1 MLTPT
6 VRRTLAPRGQ
16 TPMQHAWD
24 RYDRI
29 SVISAITISP
39 VRRRLGLYF
48 DLLPTD
54 TNATGEDVVVF
65 LDKLAHHIGHRF
77 TVVWDG
83 HRIHDRA
90 KAVRTHLANH
100 RGISSDRFPPYAP
113 ELNPDEQ
120 VWTHTKYGRLANFA
134 PTDIDHLRRKLHEEF
149 RRLQRRPDLPASF
162 IRHSKLP
169 ITLSPSPI

>member
-16 TPMQHAWD
+16 TPLQHAWD

-29 SVISAITISP
+29 SAISAITISP

-48 DLLPTD
+48 NLLPTD
-54 TNATGEDVVVF
+54 ANATGEDVVGF
-65 LDKLAHHIGHRF
+65 LDQLVYHIGGRF

-90 KAVRTHLANH
+90 KVVRAYRAKH
-100 RGISSDRFPPYAP
+100 RGIRSERFPSYAP

-134 PTDIDHLRRKLHEEF
+134 PTDIDHLRRKLHYEF
-149 RRLQRRPDLPASF
+149 HRLQRRPDLLAAF
-162 IRHSKLP
+162 IRHTKLP
-169 ITLSPSPI
+169 IEIPASPI

>member
-16 TPMQHAWD
+16 TPVQHAWD

-29 SVISAITISP
+29 SAISAITISP
-39 VRRRLGLYF
+39 IRRRLGLYF

-54 TNATGEDVVVF
+54 TNATGEDVVDFV
-65 LDKLAHHIGHRF
+65 DKLIHHIGRRF

-90 KAVRTHLANH
+90 KAVRAHLARH
-100 RGISSDRFPPYAP
+100 PGIRSERFPPYAP

-120 VWTHTKYGRLANFA
+120 VWTHTKYARLANFA
-134 PTDIDHLRRKLHEEF
+134 PTDIDHLRRKLHHEF
-149 RRLQRRPDLPASF
+149 RRLQRRPDLLASF
-162 IRHSKLP
+162 IRHTRLP
-169 ITLSPSPI
+169 IQIRAG